1 MTLEARR
8 KNKAAATPDK
18 KAPKAAKSNRVGGPL
33 RSIAI
38 GRAYLEHA
46 PSMDEEGRP
55 FFRSV
60 FDAQGHGAKRVTKE
74 HKKDRV
80 LPTSA
85 FFKHTNETVAKQ
97 VLGMAIRP
105 KLWRMIVEGICD
117 QALTLAEGGYKV
129 KLPNLVVIHAVE
141 REARKARNP
150 RTGETVDV
158 PARTALSTK
167 PTRSAKAY
175 MAQGGT

>member
-1 MTLEARR
+1 VSLEARR
-8 KNKAAATPDK
+8 KNKAAASSNEK
-18 KAPKAAKSNRVGGPL
+18 KPKSKSNRVSGPL
-33 RSIAI
+33 RSVAI
-38 GRAYLEHA
+38 GRAYREHEA
-46 PSMDEEGRP
+46 PVDNEGRP
-55 FFRSV
+55 FFRSI
-60 FDAQGHGAKRVTKE
+60 FDAQGHGAKQIGKDIDKE
-74 HKKDRV
+74 RV

-97 VLGMAIRP
+97 VFGMAIRP

-129 KLPNLVVIHAVE
+129 KMPNLVVVQAVE

-150 RTGETVDV
+150 RTGEPVDV

-175 MAQGGT
+175 MANGGA